1 MDAQELLVSYNVT
14 DGLLH
19 ELSVRP
25 DSIVLT
31 CDFHSIA
38 ENGEWTG
45 KNVRITMDRHCQ
57 TKLSLDFPA
66 SDFDVERRPDELGD
80 FHLID
85 AEGPM
90 DSASFRL
97 ETTFVK
103 IAVQRCRLQISD
115 L

>member
-1 MDAQELLVSYNVT
+1 MDAQDLLASYNVT

-25 DSIVLT
+25 NSIVLT

-38 ENGEWTG
+38 EGGKWTG
-45 KNVRITMDRHCQ
+45 KNVRITLDRHCQ
-57 TKLSLDFPA
+57 TKLSLHYPA
-66 SDFDVERRPDELGD
+66 SDFDQRPDELGD
-80 FHLID
+80 FHVID
-85 AEGPM
+85 ADGPV

>member
-1 MDAQELLVSYNVT
+1 MDAQGLLASYNIT

-19 ELSVRP
+19 DLSVRP

-31 CDFHSIA
+31 CDFHSLA
-38 ENGEWTG
+38 ENGKWTG
-45 KNVRITMDRHCQ
+45 KNVRITLDRHCQ
-57 TKLSLDFPA
+57 TKLSLAYPA
-66 SDFDVERRPDELGD
+66 WDFDQRPDELGD
-80 FHLID
+80 FHVID
-85 AEGPM
+85 AEGPL

-103 IAVQRCRLQISD
+103 IAVEQCRLQISD